1 MIQQGTWLTVADNT
15 GAKIAKCIKV
25 LGSSKKR
32 YSKVGDIIVVV
43 IKDANPKGLVRK
55 KTIERAVILRQIK
68 ELSRKDGSS
77 IKFDDNAVAIVD
89 KEGVPKGTRIFGPVA
104 KELRDLGFKKII
116 SLASEVV

>member
-1 MIQQGTWLTVADNT
+1 MIQQGTWLTVADNS

-68 ELSRKDGSS
+68 ELNRKDGSS
-77 IKFDDNAVAIVD
+77 VKFDDNAVAIVD

>member
-15 GAKIAKCIKV
+15 GAKVAKCIKV

-43 IKDANPKGLVRK
+43 IKDASPKGLVRK

-68 ELSRKDGSS
+68 ELNRKDGSS
-77 IKFDDNAVAIVD
+77 VKFDDNACAIVD
-89 KEGVPKGTRIFGPVA
+89 KEGIPKGTRIFGPVA